1 MRRWPLEKA
10 LTSPTRFTDPH
21 AVDLWDSQFRWRS
34 GHRLCDRTIDATW
47 QRVATA
53 LADREGEEC
62 AYWRSRYAFAFGQW
76 QLLPDPR
83 LLRFAGTDMPVP
95 ALREPIA
102 AVNAAAFVADSHTR
116 RARFDHQRFGAAAA
130 VAVRMLDDAAIA
142 FGPDDDPSM
151 RFGIGMIGLGDA
163 LASLGLAYDSP
174 HAIRAAQAIARSL
187 ALGCLHGSLKMAQE
201 RGDRRGDRCGQ
212 GGQGLAELWR
222 NRALPAEL
230 ADAVARNHRHEGLT
244 RIDGFSELA
253 RLANGASDGFDP
265 SKDALHDSLGA
276 ASVDRQTAQR
286 AIRGAV
292 APWIDAQPQ
301 TSPLEA

>member
-1 MRRWPLEKA
+1 M
-10 LTSPTRFTDPH
+10 
-21 AVDLWDSQFRWRS
+21 
-34 GHRLCDRTIDATW
+34 
-47 QRVATA
+47 
-53 LADREGEEC
+53 
-62 AYWRSRYAFAFGQW
+62 
-76 QLLPDPR
+76 
-83 LLRFAGTDMPVP
+83 LRFAGTDMPVP

-102 AVNAAAFVADSHTR
+102 AVNAAAFVTDSHTR

-174 HAIRAAQAIARSL
+174 QAIRAAQAIARSL

-201 RGDRRGDRCGQ
+201 RGDRCGQGGQ

-230 ADAVARNHRHEGLT
+230 AEAVARNHRHEGLT

-276 ASVDRQTAQR
+276 ASVDRQAAQR